1 MWFRERAAAREQ
13 ERERQEAQELERR
26 IGRLANL
33 SAEECERQACELF
46 LQGRDTTHGP
56 TLSAYY
62 GEANFYMNLAVLKT
76 VREAQAN
83 PTIAQ

>member
-1 MWFRERAAAREQ
+1 MGFRERAAVREQ
-13 ERERQEAQELERR
+13 EREDHEARELERR
-26 IGRLANL
+26 IGALANL
-33 SAEECERQACELF
+33 SAEACERQAYRLF
-46 LQGRDTTHGP
+46 LQGIDTTHGP

-83 PTIAQ
+83 PAIAQ